1 LLAILFKERIMAPQ
15 AVQTSMAERIKNDL
29 LQAWQIGHGGGAEKA
44 HLLLGEDGLALM
56 IPKGLLQAE
65 IELSRKAGAGTRVIH
80 NYVRELLHLVSSEL
94 IDLVEEFA
102 QRRIDEVVPLVDLR
116 AGWVIAFFR
125 FDPEPVR
132 K

>member
-1 LLAILFKERIMAPQ
+1 MTAQ
-15 AVQTSMAERIKNDL
+15 TVQTSMAERIKNDL
-29 LQAWQIGHGGGAEKA
+29 LQAWQVGHGGGAEKA
-44 HLLLGEDGLALM
+44 HLLQGEDGLALM